1 MTEKTDTR
9 WGLPVQAAR
18 GPLGNIST
26 PTLYELI
33 NSGTLKT
40 YKIGTRRYTT
50 HAYIAECIRTLTER
64 TMSGGKK
71 RGTA

>member
-1 MTEKTDTR
+1 M
-9 WGLPVQAAR
+9 
-18 GPLGNIST
+18 GNIST